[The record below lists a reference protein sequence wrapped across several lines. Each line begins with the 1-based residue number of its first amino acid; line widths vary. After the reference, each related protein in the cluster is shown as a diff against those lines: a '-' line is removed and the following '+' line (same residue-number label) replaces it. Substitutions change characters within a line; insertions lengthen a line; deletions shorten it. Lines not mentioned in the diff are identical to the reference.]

1 MHIKEPTVHIP
12 SKRKSEDKNI
22 VKIPEN
28 EKHTILESHQ
38 AADVPPFP
46 HEQSEKTDTVPAI
59 PDQKIKEVD
68 SIPDSSAFDGDDGDD
83 AFAMFANLMG

>member
-1 MHIKEPTVHIP
+1 MISHSCPAQVISVL
-12 SKRKSEDKNI
+12 KNI